1 MHQGEFG
8 KEAVSRE
15 ASSSG
20 NALVYFYLSVNEWE
34 KRKTESKYYRDP
46 TGRSLHRK
54 AHHMK
59 GEAEKHKIT
68 FKSCRKF
75 DFINE
80 ERKTQTGGQ
89 SST

>member
-20 NALVYFYLSVNEWE
+20 NALVYFYLSVNERE
-34 KRKTESKYYRDP
+34 KRKTASKYYRDP
-46 TGRSLHRK
+46 TGRSVRRK
-54 AHHMK
+54 ARHMK

-80 ERKTQTGGQ
+80 ERKTQRGGQ